1 MSYRRSGFGIGLKLT
16 LAAAAAVII
25 ASAAWAHEEKEPAPS
40 AAGPEEGATV
50 ASDDAGTHEHVKVHL
65 TMPVMNSERGMKLF
79 ATKGCVT
86 CHSINGVGGH
96 DAVDL
101 DAHTMELVMNPFDF
115 AAKMWAMA
123 PVMIEAQEEAL
134 GHQILFTG
142 EELADIIAF
151 VHDNEQQHEFTEALI
166 PPEIMKMMYHN
177 HGGTPAHQEELGHDH
192 GD

>member
-16 LAAAAAVII
+16 LAAAAAAII
-25 ASAAWAHEEKEPAPS
+25 ALAAWAHEEKEPAPS

-50 ASDDAGTHEHVKVHL
+50 ASDDAETHGHVEVHL
-65 TMPVMNSERGMKLF
+65 AMPVMNSERGMRLF

-142 EELADIIAF
+142 EELADIVAF

-177 HGGTPAHQEELGHDH
+177 HGGAPAHQEELGHDH